1 MIPEANQH
9 AIEDAGLSF
18 IIGAR
23 MPEVPYG
30 VSSWRRGPVKRN
42 RLIKL
47 TGGNKSINR
56 EPEAKARGL
65 LGQVVT
71 AVIDRS
77 GQCAGLGLIR
87 DVHTGS
93 RSGWSG
99 RKSSGNG
106 SPCEAPTP
114 TDY

>member
-1 MIPEANQH
+1 MCSHHPTRG
-9 AIEDAGLSF
+9 AGL
-18 IIGAR
+18 A
-23 MPEVPYG
+23 
-30 VSSWRRGPVKRN
+30 
-42 RLIKL
+42 
-47 TGGNKSINR
+47 
-56 EPEAKARGL
+56 
-65 LGQVVT
+65 LGDVVT